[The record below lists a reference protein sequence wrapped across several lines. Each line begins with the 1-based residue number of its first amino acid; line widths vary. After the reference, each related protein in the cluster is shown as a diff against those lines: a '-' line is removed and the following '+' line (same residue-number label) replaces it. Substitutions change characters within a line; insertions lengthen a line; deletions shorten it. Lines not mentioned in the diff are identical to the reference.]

1 MEQRKISVIIPCYK
15 GEAFIGRALDNI
27 LSQNYE
33 NLEIIVIID
42 GLLDNSKEIVSRYPV
57 KMIVFEKNRG
67 VSAARNA
74 GIEAATGDYIHFMD
88 ADDELSEGYY
98 EKMIEAAGDR
108 FPDAIASGVYNEAQK
123 FRSQYFRRR
132 RIIKGTY
139 PKLTATWCCRMGC
152 CWRYLLRTDLLRK
165 NSIDFEEGHIIE
177 DLPFIVKALY
187 YANEIVTAPGAVYIY
202 NATPG
207 SIMNNMDE
215 AQKERREKE
224 FLHASQ
230 FLKHFGKAHGFIAP
244 GRFNS
249 PYKYVF
255 RIWLNYQKFLEYL
268 GYGYVRPA

>member
-165 NSIDFEEGHIIE
+165 NSIWT
-177 DLPFIVKALY
+177 
-187 YANEIVTAPGAVYIY
+187 TA
-202 NATPG
+202 
-207 SIMNNMDE
+207 SE
-215 AQKERREKE
+215 
-224 FLHASQ
+224 
-230 FLKHFGKAHGFIAP
+230 
-244 GRFNS
+244 
-249 PYKYVF
+249 
-255 RIWLNYQKFLEYL
+255 
-268 GYGYVRPA
+268 